1 MKNYKEISEKNY
13 MEVTK
18 MGMTCPMN
26 GCHSTGWCKHKTM
39 IAMMMIIVVG
49 AILYFVLK

>member
-1 MKNYKEISEKNY
+1 
-13 MEVTK
+13 

-39 IAMMMIIVVG
+39 MLMMMIVVVG
-49 AILYFVLK
+49 IILYFVFK